1 VGPNDMSRRLGPQ
14 VCFFLYSFFLLM
26 DMYRFS
32 TTYTALQGEEEM
44 MMEVGPNNMS
54 RRLGPQ
60 VYFDLSLFSN

>member
-1 VGPNDMSRRLGPQ
+1 
-14 VCFFLYSFFLLM
+14 M